1 MKFHASPFSV
11 HTMYYKFYSE
21 KNIVHY
27 LTSLSGVSLALIA
40 TAFTYIMTAAGAA
53 LVFIC
58 KKVNES
64 AFSLMMSSAAGIM
77 LASTFFSLLLPAMET
92 AADLSW
98 LILSCGFV
106 AGGLLIIVTDIL
118 IGKLHFF
125 SDNQKKRSSAVM
137 CIAVTMHNIPE
148 GLAVG
153 VACGAVI
160 AGQSSTAIAAIM
172 LAVGIGI
179 QNFPEGMCV
188 AFPLRANGMGRG
200 KSFFIGQL
208 SGAVEIVAGV
218 VGAAAVSI
226 VSGIL
231 PWALSFSAGAMMAV
245 VCSELIPES
254 FANGK
259 IKATIGIIAGFTLMM
274 ILDIAFG

>member
-1 MKFHASPFSV
+1 MKFHAPPFYFHNIYYYILGEIQV
-11 HTMYYKFYSE
+11 HW
-21 KNIVHY
+21 I
-27 LTSLSGVSLALIA
+27 TSLSSVELALIA
-40 TAFTYIMTAAGAA
+40 TAFTYFMTAAGAA
-53 LVFIC
+53 LVFVF
-58 KKVNES
+58 KKINES

-77 LASTFFSLLLPAMET
+77 LASTFFSLLLPAMEQ
-92 AADLSW
+92 AAENSW
-98 LILSCGFV
+98 LVMSLGFV
-106 AGGLLIIVTDIL
+106 VGGLLIIVTDIL
-118 IGKLHFF
+118 IGKLHLFA
-125 SDNQKKRSSAVM
+125 DNAKKRSSAVM

-153 VACGAVI
+153 VACGAAI
-160 AGQSSTAIAAIM
+160 SGDNATTIAAIM

-179 QNFPEGMCV
+179 QNFPEGVCV

-218 VGAAAVSI
+218 IGAVAVSI
-226 VSGIL
+226 VRGIL
-231 PWALSFSAGAMMAV
+231 PWALAFSAGAMLAV

-254 FANGK
+254 FVSGK